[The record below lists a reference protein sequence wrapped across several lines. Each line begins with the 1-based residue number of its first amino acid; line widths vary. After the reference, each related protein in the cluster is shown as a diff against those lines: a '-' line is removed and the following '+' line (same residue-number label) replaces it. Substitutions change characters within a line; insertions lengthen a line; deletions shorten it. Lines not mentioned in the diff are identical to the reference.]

1 MGLFDDATRDLVEV
15 ARTRMSV
22 HYEVVRSASDSK
34 FADGRI
40 ERSEQPSEYL
50 LSVSVCL
57 PEAVRLPTSLVTTT
71 LPPHGSARVGVGALS
86 VDDVSWRVRRWW
98 RPARPRG
105 LVRPP
110 GSATYVDLD
119 PARLLGAGPGL
130 TPSGDDVLAGAL
142 VAGHAVDDPRLPG
155 WQRGVCRLL
164 ATGRTTPVS
173 GAMLECALEGYA
185 TAELADF
192 LEAVCARPVDH
203 EALDRARSRLL
214 HVGHT
219 SGSALMA
226 GALHALTPHATRP
239 AGAAA

>member
-1 MGLFDDATRDLVEV
+1 MAADRWADALPCAASSLLAGLFDGQPHYLVEV

-22 HYEVVRSASDSK
+22 HYETRDCDVTV
-34 FADGRI
+34 
-40 ERSEQPSEYL
+40 L
-50 LSVSVCL
+50 SVCL

-71 LPPHGSARVGVGALS
+71 LPPQGAARVGNGALS

-98 RPARPRG
+98 RPARPSG
-105 LVRPP
+105 LVRPT

-130 TPSGDDVLAGAL
+130 TPAGDDVLAGAL
-142 VAGHAVDDPRLPG
+142 VAAHAVDDPRLPG
-155 WQRGVCRLL
+155 WQRSLRGLL
-164 ATGRTTPVS
+164 ATGRTTAVS
-173 GAMLECALEGYA
+173 RAMLECALEGYA
-185 TAELADF
+185 TPELADF
-192 LEAVCARPVDH
+192 VEAACARPVDD

-226 GALHALTPHATRP
+226 GTLHALTPHATRR